1 MIVEARKESCSD
13 VDSAF
18 IYIYL
23 TLLNSAYCSLYYRH
37 THRLTSILRKSLLKT
52 CFYYKFVHVTF
63 CIGLTATNMAS
74 VLLLKKKREVEDKI
88 FPRKKI
94 KRIKSSTSV
103 SLLCNR

>member
-23 TLLNSAYCSLYYRH
+23 TLLNSAYCSLYYRR
-37 THRLTSILRKSLLKT
+37 THRLTSILRNP

-63 CIGLTATNMAS
+63 CNGFTATNMAS
-74 VLLLKKKREVEDKI
+74 VLLLKKKKKGSWRQDFSQKKKLRELN
-88 FPRKKI
+88 PAY
-94 KRIKSSTSV
+94 
-103 SLLCNR
+103 L

>member
-23 TLLNSAYCSLYYRH
+23 TLLNSAYCSLYYRR
-37 THRLTSILRKSLLKT
+37 THRLTSILRNP

-63 CIGLTATNMAS
+63 CNGFTATNMAS

-94 KRIKSSTSV
+94 KRIKSSISV